1 MRIVHDRGSLADE
14 KIIETDVAASGE
26 VARLLR
32 TAPMGGD
39 VSHLQGFLIGGES
52 VRRAGCQALRRT
64 GQERGGITCGSV

>member
-32 TAPMGGD
+32 FSLKFA
-39 VSHLQGFLIGGES
+39 SH
-52 VRRAGCQALRRT
+52 QA
-64 GQERGGITCGSV
+64 CG